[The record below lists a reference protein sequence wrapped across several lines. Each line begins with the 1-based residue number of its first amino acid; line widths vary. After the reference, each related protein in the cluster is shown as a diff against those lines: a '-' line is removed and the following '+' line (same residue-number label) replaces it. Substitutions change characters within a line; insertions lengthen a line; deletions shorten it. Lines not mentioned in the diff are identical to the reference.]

1 VRDRVLWI
9 GVAAY
14 AVIFTL
20 LGCLKYAVHR
30 NLVDFGIF
38 AQTAASAFGCF
49 CNPIEGSHWAYHFS
63 PILYVAGAALAPWK
77 SPLTLIALQALA
89 CALVAPPIYA
99 IVRTRA
105 DTGTARLAALVV
117 WLYPPLA
124 GLAFGD
130 FHENGFAPAAI
141 AWTLWAFDAGYLV
154 AAAALAAVVL
164 AVKEDQAIF
173 LTAAGFLGYGLFRKS
188 DVPRARLALGVS
200 CASLVVL
207 AIYFFLIQPHAGA
220 NPNWQP
226 TRFYTWTA
234 GDTAMLPFGVLQR
247 LGFLAFVFV
256 PLLLVPFRSKW
267 MLLAILPLAEVLF
280 SRMPTT
286 FTLGTHY
293 AGAWIGYVLVAFAM
307 GLATLAGP
315 IRTRALYASLAICA
329 LVFLVADPLH
339 PGLNLRRVEARD
351 VSLDRFLTTLPS
363 DLDVA
368 TQEEAYTHLALTDP
382 NATLLPEPG
391 ATVIACN
398 ALTDTDFPQSARLE
412 ENAVEPGRRP
422 ALLQRAIV
430 TRQFGGITLY
440 RVPGCRLPAAS
451 AGTSSSSA
459 SAAKVLQPGSE
470 RTMR

>member
-1 VRDRVLWI
+1 VRDRFVWI

-20 LGCLKYAVHR
+20 LGWVKYAVHR

-49 CNPIEGSHWAYHFS
+49 CNPIEGSHWAFHFS
-63 PILYVAGAALAPWK
+63 PILYVAGAALAAWK

-99 IVRTRA
+99 IVRARA
-105 DTGTARLAALVV
+105 DAGTARLAALVV

-130 FHENGFAPAAI
+130 FHENGFAPAAVV
-141 AWTLWAFDAGYLV
+141 WMLWALDAGYLV

-173 LTAAGFLGYGLFRKS
+173 LTAAGFLGYGLFRRS
-188 DVPRARLALGVS
+188 DVPRARLALGVA
-200 CASLVVL
+200 CASLIVL
-207 AIYFFLIQPHAGA
+207 TIYFFLIQPHAGA

-226 TRFYTWTA
+226 TRFYAWSA
-234 GDTAMLPFGVLQR
+234 GDMAMLPIGVLER
-247 LGFLAFVFV
+247 FGFLGFVFV
-256 PLLLVPFRSKW
+256 PLLFVPLRSKW

-293 AGAWIGYVLVAFAM
+293 TGAWIGYVLVAFAM
-307 GLATLAGP
+307 GLSRLSGP
-315 IRTRALYASLAICA
+315 IRTRLLYVSLAICA
-329 LVFLVADPLH
+329 LVFLFADPLH
-339 PGLNLRRVEARD
+339 PGLNLRRIEARD
-351 VSLDRFLTTLPS
+351 IALDRFLTTLPS

-368 TQEEAYTHLALTDP
+368 TQEEAYTHLALTDS
-382 NATLLPEPG
+382 NATLLPEPDT
-391 ATVIACN
+391 TVNACN

-412 ENAVEPGRRP
+412 ENAVAPGRRP

-430 TRQFGGITLY
+430 TRQTGGIALY
-440 RVPGCRLPAAS
+440 RVPGCRLSAAS
-451 AGTSSSSA
+451 DGASSSSA
-459 SAAKVLQPGSE
+459 SAAGALQPGSA
-470 RTMR
+470 RTTR